1 MSQSI
6 NARRQQENDGIPPG
20 PPGISMFGNLL
31 QFCKARHDSAQLFQW
46 ISIHF
51 LTKKK
56 GLIPCQLSSLSQ
68 YGEMTTLHLGS
79 KTWVLPNSDRVI
91 SEIIA
96 KRGAITSERPFL
108 PIASG
113 LVSRDKRTVLR
124 QTAQW
129 AEGRRAIHHLNG
141 AALKTY
147 GEWQELESAQLLA
160 AYLLQPALWH
170 KHRFHYSNSV
180 MH

>member
-1 MSQSI
+1 
-6 NARRQQENDGIPPG
+6 
-20 PPGISMFGNLL
+20 
-31 QFCKARHDSAQLFQW
+31 
-46 ISIHF
+46 
-51 LTKKK
+51 
-56 GLIPCQLSSLSQ
+56 
-68 YGEMTTLHLGS
+68 MTTLHLGS
-79 KTWVLPNSDRVI
+79 KTWVLPNSDRII

-129 AEGRRAIHHLNG
+129 AEGRRAMHRLPNG

-170 KHRFHYSNSV
+170 KHHFRYSNSV